1 MQGEFCK
8 FRKNFQLQI
17 CLAVTCVL
25 CALKK
30 MRQATCLLTF
40 RVVPHVLVQ
49 SIALPCLFKKTATH
63 QTCVATFVSALQYRP
78 ELQQV
83 AKVQSKAKTNCN
95 NFFAVRVLPCLRK
108 ALPCRAFSKKPQ
120 HIRHACTF
128 LIRLCSTDLNFNKWQ
143 KCSQKRKQI
152 ATTFSPLELICL
164 QTMI

>member
-49 SIALPCLFKKTATH
+49 SIALPCFFKKTATH
-63 QTCVATFVSALQYRP
+63 QTCMHFFVSALQYRP

-128 LIRLCSTDLNFNKWQ
+128 LIRLWSTDLNFNKWQ

-152 ATTFSPLELICL
+152 ATTFSP
-164 QTMI
+164 

>member
-1 MQGEFCK
+1 MQIP
-8 FRKNFQLQI
+8 KNFQLQI

-49 SIALPCLFKKTATH
+49 SIALPCFSRQTATH
-63 QTCVATFVSALQYRP
+63 QTCVATFVSALRYRP

-83 AKVQSKAKTNCN
+83 VKVQSKAKTNCN

-108 ALPCRAFSKKPQ
+108 ALPCRACSKKPQ

-128 LIRLCSTDLNFNKWQ
+128 LIRLCSTDINFNNRQSAVKSEN
-143 KCSQKRKQI
+143 K
-152 ATTFSPLELICL
+152 L
-164 QTMI
+164 QQLFRR

>member
-30 MRQATCLLTF
+30 RRQATCLLTF

-49 SIALPCLFKKTATH
+49 SIALPCFFKKTATH
-63 QTCVATFVSALQYRP
+63 QTCMHFFVSALQYRP

-120 HIRHACTF
+120 HIKPVLRFFDSALQYRPELQQVAKVQSKAKTNCN
-128 LIRLCSTDLNFNKWQ
+128 NFFAVRVDMP
-143 KCSQKRKQI
+143 CKQ
-152 ATTFSPLELICL
+152 
-164 QTMI
+164 

>member
-49 SIALPCLFKKTATH
+49 SIALPCFFKKTATH
-63 QTCVATFVSALQYRP
+63 QTCVHFFDSALEYRP

-108 ALPCRAFSKKPQ
+108 ALPSSAFSKK
-120 HIRHACTF
+120 RNTSNLCCAF
-128 LIRLCSTDLNFNKWQ
+128 LFRLCGTDMHFNNRQSAVKSEN
-143 KCSQKRKQI
+143 K
-152 ATTFSPLELICL
+152 L
-164 QTMI
+164 QQLFRR

>member
-40 RVVPHVLVQ
+40 RVVPHALVQ
-49 SIALPCLFKKTATH
+49 SIALPCFFKKTQHIKPVLRLLFLLCGTDLNFNKWQKCSQKRKQIATTFSPSEFCPVCTKHCLAVLFQKNVIH

-95 NFFAVRVLPCLRK
+95 NFFAVRVDMPC
-108 ALPCRAFSKKPQ
+108 
-120 HIRHACTF
+120 
-128 LIRLCSTDLNFNKWQ
+128 
-143 KCSQKRKQI
+143 KQ
-152 ATTFSPLELICL
+152 
-164 QTMI
+164 